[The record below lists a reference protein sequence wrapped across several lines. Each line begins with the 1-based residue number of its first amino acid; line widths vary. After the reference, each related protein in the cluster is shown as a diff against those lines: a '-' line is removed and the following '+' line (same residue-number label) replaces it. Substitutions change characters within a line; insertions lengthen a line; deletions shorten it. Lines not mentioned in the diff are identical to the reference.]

1 MSTYQIKH
9 ERNSRGYSYGV
20 LRDPPGQVR
29 ADFFHKT
36 NEIVVLAKGEIG
48 VEIE

>member
-9 ERNSRGYSYGV
+9 ERNSRGYSFGV
-20 LRDPPGQVR
+20 FKDPHGQVW

>member
-1 MSTYQIKH
+1 MSTYHIKH
-9 ERNSRGYSYGV
+9 ERNSRGYSFGV
-20 LRDPPGQVR
+20 FKDPHGQVW
-29 ADFFHKT
+29 ANIIHKT